1 MNTGLISSRYA
12 NTLLNF
18 SSEKGDQNEVYGRM
32 KFLSEVFLRTRILRR
47 TLDDRSIHSSDKKKF
62 LITACG
68 GNIPESLDKMLD
80 LILKNE
86 REDILH
92 FIALQYIKI
101 YRKRY
106 KIQSAKLT
114 TAHSMSNEEIEK
126 FLSRIEKIVEEIIE
140 LETETNPDI
149 IGGFILQLGDY
160 RWDASL
166 SGELTRL
173 KNTIKDSDE
182 IIKLDR

>member
-1 MNTGLISSRYA
+1 
-12 NTLLNF
+12 
-18 SSEKGDQNEVYGRM
+18 
-32 KFLSEVFLRTRILRR
+32 
-47 TLDDRSIHSSDKKKF
+47 
-62 LITACG
+62 
-68 GNIPESLDKMLD
+68 
-80 LILKNE
+80 
-86 REDILH
+86 
-92 FIALQYIKI
+92 
-101 YRKRY
+101 
-106 KIQSAKLT
+106 
-114 TAHSMSNEEIEK
+114 MSNEEIEK